1 MNGGGARSAR
11 AYDVVV
17 IGSGI
22 AGLVAALSA
31 APRARVAVVTK
42 AALDE
47 GCSRYAQGGIAAA
60 VSGDDSPDLHFEDTV
75 AAGRGLCD
83 ERAVRALVEEAPR
96 RIRELVEWGVGFD
109 TQDGALMVGREAAH
123 SRPRILHAR
132 GDGTG
137 LAIESALI
145 ERLHGL
151 GVDVYERHHATRLL
165 LDQDGRCNGVECVD
179 GDTGQRRSFAATA
192 TVLASGGAGRLWRY
206 TTNPE
211 PATGDGIALAWEA
224 GAEVA
229 GMEFV
234 QFHPTALA
242 LEGAPRF
249 LISEAVRGEGAHV
262 VNAEGERFLLGVDQ
276 RGELA
281 PRDVVAQAIWHELQ
295 RSGEPAVYLDCTPL
309 RDRAAV
315 RFPTIHRTC
324 LQFGIDIAHDRIP
337 IAPAAHYLIGG
348 VRTDLRGSTS
358 IAGLYACGEVASSG
372 VHGANRLASNSL
384 LESVV
389 FAHRAV
395 DAALDHNAEMP
406 PAVAVT
412 HGSNADTAGNDNDN
426 TAPDVT
432 TLTDRLRRTMWEHV
446 GLVRDA
452 QGLSTA
458 AHTVDGIIQNCDGAE
473 RLDAVALRAAAV
485 TASLVVAAATA
496 RTESRGAHL
505 RSDFPESEERWLGTW
520 VMHKERGSRL
530 DRHAL
535 ATH

>member
-1 MNGGGARSAR
+1 
-11 AYDVVV
+11 VVV

-22 AGLVAALSA
+22 AGLVAALTA
-31 APRARVAVVTK
+31 APRARVAVITK

-60 VSGDDSPDLHFEDTV
+60 VAADDSPDLHFADTV

-83 ERAVRALVEEAPR
+83 ERAVRLLVDEAPR

-109 TQDGALMVGREAAH
+109 TQDGMLMVGREAAH

-137 LAIESALI
+137 LAIETALI
-145 ERLHGL
+145 DRLHAL
-151 GVDVYERHHATRLL
+151 HVDVYERHHATRLL
-165 LDQDGRCNGVECVD
+165 QDANGRCTGIECID
-179 GDTGQRRSFAATA
+179 ADTNRSRRFSANAII
-192 TVLASGGAGRLWRY
+192 LASGGAGRLWRY

-224 GAEVA
+224 GADVA

-242 LEGAPRF
+242 LDGAPRF

-262 VNAEGERFLLGVDQ
+262 VNAQGKRFLFQADE

-295 RSGEPAVYLDCTPL
+295 RTGEPAVYLDCAPL
-309 RDRAAV
+309 RDRAAL
-315 RFPTIHRTC
+315 RFPSIHRTC
-324 LQFGIDIAHDRIP
+324 LQFGIDMSRDRIP

-348 VRTDLRGSTS
+348 VQTDLDGSTS
-358 IAGLYACGEVASSG
+358 VDGLYACGEVVSSG

-395 DAALDHNAEMP
+395 AAALHRNAERRAP
-406 PAVAVT
+406 VAAT
-412 HGSNADTAGNDNDN
+412 PGNNPTTTTRTDND
-426 TAPDVT
+426 TTPDVAA
-432 TLTDRLRRTMWEHV
+432 LTDRLRSTMWEHV

-452 QGLSTA
+452 AGLATA
-458 AHTVDGIIQNCDGAE
+458 AATVDEIIQKCDGAE
-473 RLDAVALRAAAV
+473 RLDAVALRAAAR
-485 TASLVVAAATA
+485 TASLVVAAAAA

-505 RSDFPESEERWLGTW
+505 RSDFPESDERWLGTW
-520 VMHKERGSRL
+520 VMQKDRGPHL
-530 DRHAL
+530 DRHTVA
-535 ATH
+535 AH

>member
-1 MNGGGARSAR
+1 
-11 AYDVVV
+11 
-17 IGSGI
+17 
-22 AGLVAALSA
+22 
-31 APRARVAVVTK
+31 VVTK

-60 VSGDDSPDLHFEDTV
+60 VGPEDTPELHFADTV

-83 ERAVRALVEEAPR
+83 ERAVRTLVEEGPR
-96 RIRELVEWGVGFD
+96 RVRELVEWGVGFD
-109 TQDGALMVGREAAH
+109 TQDGVLMVGREAAH

-132 GDGTG
+132 GDATG
-137 LAIESALI
+137 LAIETALI
-145 ERLHGL
+145 AGL
-151 GVDVYERHHATRLL
+151 DRPRHAVDVYERHHATRLL
-165 LDQDGRCNGVECVD
+165 LDGRGNCRGVECVD
-179 GDTGQRRSFAATA
+179 GDTGQTRSFAANA
-192 TVLASGGAGRLWRY
+192 VVLASGGAGRLWRY

-242 LEGAPRF
+242 IEGAPRF

-262 VNAEGERFLLGVDQ
+262 VNARGERFLFDVDD

-281 PRDVVAQAIWHELQ
+281 PRDVVAQSIWAELS
-295 RSGEPAVYLDCTPL
+295 RSGEPCVYLDCAPL
-309 RDRAAV
+309 RDRAAL

-324 LQFGIDIAHDRIP
+324 LQFGIDITRDRIP

-348 VRTDLRGSTS
+348 VRTDLHGATS
-358 IAGLYACGEVASSG
+358 VEGLYACGEVASSG

-395 DAALDHNAEMP
+395 DAALRRNAELP
-406 PAVAVT
+406 PPHGDDVVT
-412 HGSNADTAGNDNDN
+412 TGGRNSAGSTTDTKPE
-426 TAPDVT
+426 PDVSR
-432 TLTDRLRRTMWEHV
+432 LTDHLRATMWQHV
-446 GLVRDA
+446 GLVRDDA
-452 QGLSTA
+452 GLHA
-458 AHTVDGIIQNCDGAE
+458 AAAAVDDIIHSCDGTG
-473 RLDAVALRAAAV
+473 RLEATALRAAAT

-505 RSDFPESEERWLGTW
+505 RSDFPESEARWLGTW
-520 VMHKERGSRL
+520 VMQKNRGAHL
-530 DRHAL
+530 DRHPA
-535 ATH
+535 AAR

>member
-1 MNGGGARSAR
+1 
-11 AYDVVV
+11 
-17 IGSGI
+17 
-22 AGLVAALSA
+22 VAALSA

-60 VSGDDSPDLHFEDTV
+60 VAADDSPELHFEDTV

-83 ERAVRALVEEAPR
+83 ERAVRILVEEAPR

-137 LAIESALI
+137 LAIETALI
-145 ERLHGL
+145 AGLDRLPAHN
-151 GVDVYERHHATRLL
+151 VDVYERHHATRLL
-165 LDQDGRCNGVECVD
+165 LDADGRCTGVECID
-179 GDTGQRRSFAATA
+179 GDTGRPRHFAAGA
-192 TVLASGGAGRLWRY
+192 IVLASGGAGRLWRY

-249 LISEAVRGEGAHV
+249 LISEAVRGEGAQV
-262 VNAEGERFLLGVDQ
+262 VNADGERFLLDADP

-281 PRDVVAQAIWHELQ
+281 PRDVVAQAIWRELQ
-295 RSGEPAVYLDCTPL
+295 RSGAPAVYLDCAPL

-324 LQFGIDIAHDRIP
+324 LQFGIDISRDRIP

-348 VRTDLRGSTS
+348 VRTDLHGATTVD
-358 IAGLYACGEVASSG
+358 GLYACGEVASSG

-395 DAALDHNAEMP
+395 AAALDSTAERR
-406 PAVAVT
+406 PAVAHVAAT
-412 HGSNADTAGNDNDN
+412 NGSNANATSTDDQ
-426 TAPDVT
+426 PDVAA
-432 TLTDRLRRTMWEHV
+432 LTDRLRHTMWEQV

-452 QGLSTA
+452 EGLDTA
-458 AHTVDGIIQNCDGAE
+458 ATAVDDIIQNCDGAE

-485 TASLVVAAATA
+485 TASLVVAAAAA

-505 RSDFPESEERWLGTW
+505 RSDFPQSDDARWLGTW
-520 VMHKERGSRL
+520 VMQKDRSPRL

>member
-1 MNGGGARSAR
+1 
-11 AYDVVV
+11 
-17 IGSGI
+17 
-22 AGLVAALSA
+22 VAALTA

-60 VSGDDSPDLHFEDTV
+60 VGPEDSPGLHFDDTV

-83 ERAVRALVEEAPR
+83 ERAVRILVEEGPR
-96 RIRELVEWGVGFD
+96 RVRELVEWGVGFD
-109 TQDGALMVGREAAH
+109 TQDGVLMVGREAAH

-132 GDGTG
+132 GDATG
-137 LAIESALI
+137 LAIETALI
-145 ERLHGL
+145 DRLRGL
-151 GVDVYERHHATRLL
+151 GVDIFERHHATRLL
-165 LDQDGRCNGVECVD
+165 RDGTGRCAGVECVD
-179 GDTGQRRSFAATA
+179 GDTGQARRFAASA
-192 TVLASGGAGRLWRY
+192 TVLASGGGGRLWRF

-249 LISEAVRGEGAHV
+249 LISEAVRGEGAQV
-262 VNAEGERFLLGVDQ
+262 VNSRRERFLFDADQ

-281 PRDVVAQAIWHELQ
+281 PRDVVAQAIWRELR
-295 RSGEPAVYLDCTPL
+295 RSGESAVYLDCAPL

-324 LQFGIDIAHDRIP
+324 LQFGIDITRDPIP

-348 VRTDLRGSTS
+348 VRTDLQGATT
-358 IAGLYACGEVASSG
+358 IPGLYACGEVASSG

-395 DAALDHNAEMP
+395 AAALDRNAELPPPSDSDVEATPGHNATTSP
-406 PAVAVT
+406 
-412 HGSNADTAGNDNDN
+412 
-426 TAPDVT
+426 PDVA
-432 TLTDRLRRTMWEHV
+432 LLSDRLRTTMWECV
-446 GLVRDA
+446 GLERDA
-452 QGLSTA
+452 AGLATA
-458 AHTVDGIIQNCDGAE
+458 ASAVDQIIQTCDGAE

-485 TASLVVAAATA
+485 TASLVVAAAEA

-505 RSDFPESEERWLGTW
+505 RSDFPDSDERWLGTW
-520 VMHKERGSRL
+520 VMQKDRGSHL

-535 ATH
+535 TTH

>member
-1 MNGGGARSAR
+1 
-11 AYDVVV
+11 
-17 IGSGI
+17 
-22 AGLVAALSA
+22 VAALSA

-42 AALDE
+42 AALDD
-47 GCSRYAQGGIAAA
+47 GCSRHAQGGIAAA
-60 VSGDDSPDLHFEDTV
+60 VGPEDSPDLHFADTV

-83 ERAVRALVEEAPR
+83 EEAVRILVDEAPR

-109 TQDGALMVGREAAH
+109 TQDGMLMVGREAAH
-123 SRPRILHAR
+123 SRPRILHAG

-137 LAIESALI
+137 LAIETALI
-145 ERLHGL
+145 DRLHAL
-151 GVDVYERHHATRLL
+151 GVDVFERHHATALL
-165 LDQDGRCNGVECVD
+165 RDGEGRCIGVDCID
-179 GDTGQRRSFAATA
+179 GDTGQTRRFSAGATI
-192 TVLASGGAGRLWRY
+192 LASGGAGRLWRY
-206 TTNPE
+206 TTNPD

-224 GAEVA
+224 GADVA

-249 LISEAVRGEGAHV
+249 LISEAVRGEGAYV
-262 VNAEGERFLLGVDQ
+262 VNAEGERFLFDADE

-281 PRDVVAQAIWHELQ
+281 PRDVVAQSIWRELR
-295 RSGEPAVYLDCTPL
+295 RSGEAAVYLDCAPL

-324 LQFGIDIAHDRIP
+324 LQFGIDISRDRIP

-348 VRTDLRGSTS
+348 VRTDLHGATS
-358 IAGLYACGEVASSG
+358 VDGLYACGEVASSG

-395 DAALDHNAEMP
+395 DAALDRGAELP
-406 PAVAVT
+406 PPSVPDVAASS
-412 HGSNADTAGNDNDN
+412 GSNANKQS
-426 TAPDVT
+426 PDVVA
-432 TLTDRLRRTMWEHV
+432 LTDRLRTTMWERV

-452 QGLSTA
+452 AGLSA
-458 AHTVDGIIQNCDGAE
+458 AASATDEIIQYCDGAE

-485 TASLVVAAATA
+485 TASLVVAAAEA

-505 RSDFPESEERWLGTW
+505 RSDFPESDERWAGTW
-520 VMHKERGSRL
+520 VMHQDRGPHL

-535 ATH
+535 STH

>member
-1 MNGGGARSAR
+1 M
-11 AYDVVV
+11 
-17 IGSGI
+17 
-22 AGLVAALSA
+22 AALSA

-60 VSGDDSPDLHFEDTV
+60 VAADDSPELHFQDTV

-83 ERAVRALVEEAPR
+83 ERAVRVLVEEAPR
-96 RIRELVEWGVGFD
+96 RVRELVEWGVGFD
-109 TQDGALMVGREAAH
+109 TQDGALMLGREAAH

-132 GDGTG
+132 GDATG
-137 LAIESALI
+137 LAIETALI
-145 ERLHGL
+145 DRLHVL
-151 GVDVYERHHATRLL
+151 GVDVFERHHATRLL
-165 LDQDGRCNGVECVD
+165 LDGEGRCTAVECVD
-179 GDTGQRRSFAATA
+179 GDTGTLRRFNANAI
-192 TVLASGGAGRLWRY
+192 VLASGGAGRLWRY

-229 GMEFV
+229 AMEFV

-242 LEGAPRF
+242 LRGAPRF

-262 VNAEGERFLLGVDQ
+262 VNARGERFLFAADP

-295 RSGEPAVYLDCTPL
+295 RSGEDAVFLDCAPL
-309 RDRAAV
+309 RDRAAL

-324 LQFGIDIAHDRIP
+324 LGFGIDITRDRIP

-348 VRTDLRGSTS
+348 VRTDLDGATTV
-358 IAGLYACGEVASSG
+358 AGLYACGEVASSG

-395 DAALDHNAEMP
+395 EAALHRNAELPP
-406 PAVAVT
+406 PAAGDPSVSAT
-412 HGSNADTAGNDNDN
+412 TGTNAPNVG
-426 TAPDVT
+426 V
-432 TLTDRLRRTMWEHV
+432 LTDRLRSTMWERV
-446 GLVRDA
+446 GLVRDGA
-452 QGLSTA
+452 GLHHA
-458 AHTVDGIIQNCDGAE
+458 ADTVAEIIQNCDGAE

-485 TASLVVAAATA
+485 TASLVVAAAEA
-496 RTESRGAHL
+496 RTESRGAHC
-505 RSDFPESEERWLGTW
+505 RSDFPESDDERWLGTW
-520 VMHKERGSRL
+520 VIQKDRGPRL

-535 ATH
+535 AAH

>member
-1 MNGGGARSAR
+1 
-11 AYDVVV
+11 VVV

-22 AGLVAALSA
+22 AGLVAALTA
-31 APRARVAVVTK
+31 APRARVAILTK
-42 AALDE
+42 AELDE

-60 VSGDDSPDLHFEDTV
+60 VGPEDSPELHFADTV

-83 ERAVRALVEEAPR
+83 ERAVRILVEEAPQR
-96 RIRELVEWGVGFD
+96 VRELVEWGVGFD
-109 TQDGALMVGREAAH
+109 TQDGLLMVGREAAH
-123 SRPRILHAR
+123 SRARILHAR

-137 LAIESALI
+137 LAIETALI
-145 ERLHGL
+145 DRLRGR
-151 GVDVYERHHATRLL
+151 GVDVYERHHVTRLL
-165 LDQDGRCNGVECVD
+165 TDAAGRCTGVEVVD
-179 GDTGQRRSFAATA
+179 GDTQTRRRFAAGA
-192 TVLASGGAGRLWRY
+192 VVLASGGAGRLWRY

-229 GMEFV
+229 SMEFV

-242 LEGAPRF
+242 LDGAPRF

-262 VNAEGERFLLGVDQ
+262 VNGRGERFLFDVDQ

-281 PRDVVAQAIWHELQ
+281 PRDVVAQSIWHEMQ
-295 RSGEPAVYLDCTPL
+295 RSQAPSVFLDCSPL

-324 LQFGIDIAHDRIP
+324 LQFGIDITRDRIP

-348 VRTDLRGSTS
+348 VRTDLQGATTVP
-358 IAGLYACGEVASSG
+358 GLYACGEVASSG

-389 FAHRAV
+389 FGHRAADRALRDNAELPPPASAGV
-395 DAALDHNAEMP
+395 DDTPDHNS
-406 PAVAVT
+406 
-412 HGSNADTAGNDNDN
+412 HIG
-426 TAPDVT
+426 PDVT
-432 TLTDRLRRTMWEHV
+432 RLTDRLRSTMWERV
-446 GLVRDA
+446 GVEREA
-452 QGLSTA
+452 GGLHA
-458 AHTVDGIIQNCDGAE
+458 AASAVEEIIHDCDGASP
-473 RLDAVALRAAAV
+473 LDAVALRASAV

-496 RTESRGAHL
+496 RTETRGAHL
-505 RSDFPESEERWLGTW
+505 RSDHPESGEQWLGTW
-520 VMHKERGSRL
+520 VMQKDRGPHL
-530 DRHAL
+530 DRNAV